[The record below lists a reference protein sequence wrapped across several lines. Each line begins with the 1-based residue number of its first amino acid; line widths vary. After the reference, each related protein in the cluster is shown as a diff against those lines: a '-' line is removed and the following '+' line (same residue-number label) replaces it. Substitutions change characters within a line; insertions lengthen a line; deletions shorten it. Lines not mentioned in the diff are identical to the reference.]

1 MYVREG
7 SNYASLA
14 VSFFM
19 NCKKRYMKI
28 QVFLK
33 LSVLKNVA
41 DFIAKHLR
49 WETPVQQTV
58 RPATW
63 NFVKKR
69 LQQKC
74 FPVKFLRAP
83 FSTKQ
88 FLWLRSK
95 ISNTESSKGFEGK
108 PFRLLLIIKNI
119 VLLKM
124 PASVY
129 WVDHYSL
136 LSFKITVWR
145 YR

>member
-1 MYVREG
+1 MYVRES

-19 NCKKRYMKI
+19 HCKKSHMKI

-41 DFIAKHLR
+41 NFIAKHLC
-49 WETPVQQTV
+49 WETPALQAV

-83 FSTKQ
+83 FSTEQ
-88 FLWLRSK
+88 FLWLLSK

-108 PFRLLLIIKNI
+108 PFRVLLIIKNI
-119 VLLKM
+119 DLLKI

-129 WVDHYSL
+129 
-136 LSFKITVWR
+136 
-145 YR
+145 

>member
-19 NCKKRYMKI
+19 HCKKSHMKI

-41 DFIAKHLR
+41 NFIAKHLC
-49 WETPVQQTV
+49 WETPALQAV

-63 NFVKKR
+63 SFVKKR

-83 FSTKQ
+83 FSTEQ
-88 FLWLRSK
+88 FLWLLSK

-108 PFRLLLIIKNI
+108 PFRMLLIIKNI
-119 VLLKM
+119 DLLKI

-129 WVDHYSL
+129 
-136 LSFKITVWR
+136 
-145 YR
+145 

>member
-19 NCKKRYMKI
+19 HCKKSYMEI

-33 LSVLKNVA
+33 VSVLKNIA
-41 DFIAKHLR
+41 NFIAKHLC
-49 WETPVQQTV
+49 WETPALQAVW
-58 RPATW
+58 PATW

-83 FSTKQ
+83 FSTEQ
-88 FLWLRSK
+88 FLWLLSK

-108 PFRLLLIIKNI
+108 PFRVLLIIKTI
-119 VLLKM
+119 DLLKI

-129 WVDHYSL
+129 
-136 LSFKITVWR
+136 
-145 YR
+145 